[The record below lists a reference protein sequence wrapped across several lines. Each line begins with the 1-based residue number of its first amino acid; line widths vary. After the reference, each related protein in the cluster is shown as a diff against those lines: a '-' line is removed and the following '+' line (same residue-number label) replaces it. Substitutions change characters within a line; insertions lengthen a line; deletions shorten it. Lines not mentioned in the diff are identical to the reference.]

1 MSTSSPYIKI
11 FGARVHNLQNL
22 TLTLPKR
29 QLVVFTGPSGSGKS
43 SLAFDTIYAEGR
55 RRYVESL
62 STYARQFL
70 GQMDKPDVDQ
80 LQGLSPTISIE
91 QKTTSNNPRS
101 TVGTITEIY
110 DHLRVLY
117 AKLGH
122 QHCHECGSPVS
133 AMSEEAIM
141 DQVLSLPDRTKLM
154 ILAPVVRNRKGEFK
168 DLFEQLRKQG
178 YARARIDG
186 EELDLGDV
194 VKLAKT
200 YKHDIDVIVDRIVVK
215 QGINNRVRES
225 VRAALRLSQGSCL
238 LLTPDH
244 EPQERLLSIA
254 RTCHQCGIAFP
265 ELTHQS
271 FSFNSPLGMCDHCK
285 GLGTLPQV
293 AESMLVVDPSLSVA
307 QGAIVAIG
315 PLPSSAEGKKFSHA
329 KAVKATWK
337 ALLEASEKLAID
349 LHKPWEALTTQDRNY
364 ILYGHTQGRKK
375 RPQGYAGIIADIE
388 VGASEATTTAT
399 RGFFGEFMLPSP
411 CPECHGH
418 RLRPESAA
426 VRFKARTLTEL
437 NALSIEQVDH
447 FFREEVQLEEGNEAL
462 IGQELLKEIQDRL
475 GFLTNVGLHYLSL
488 GRSADTL
495 SGGESQR
502 IRLASQLGSELSGI
516 LYVLDEPSIGLHQR
530 DNRSLIG
537 ALMRLRD
544 RGNSVIVV
552 EHDRDTMEAADHI
565 VDFGPG
571 AGRRGGQ
578 IVAQGTPAQIKAN
591 QGTIT
596 GDYLAGRRHIPIP
609 AQRRPIDGPA
619 LTIRGARA
627 NNLKGVDLRV
637 PKGCFLCI
645 TGVSGAGKSTLINDL
660 LVPAVARHVYF
671 KHRAVANHDAIEG
684 LELFDKLIEIDQ
696 QPIGRTPRSNPA
708 TYTKV
713 FDDIRDLFA
722 SLPEA
727 KMYGFNKSRF
737 SFNVA
742 GGRCEEC
749 GGDGVKKVEMSF
761 LADVY
766 VRCEVCQ
773 GRRFN
778 DATLRVAYK
787 ARNIADVLDM
797 TIAEAHNLFSAYPKV
812 ARKLQ
817 TLLDVGLDYIKLGQ
831 PSTTLSGGEAQR
843 IKLSRE
849 LAKIATGDTLYV
861 LDEPSTG
868 LHFEDIRKLL
878 EVIDKL
884 VEAGN
889 TVVMIEHNL
898 DIIKCADMVVD
909 MGPEGGVHGGKIIA
923 QGTPEEVA
931 KNKKSFTGQYLAEE
945 LARSPIREAPA
956 QLAQATPPRPITP
969 APEAAAEPA
978 PKKKRAPAKKKK
990 VEAAVEVTQP
1000 APAEDSPAPPAK
1012 KTRKAPSKAKAEAT
1026 PAEVKPKRATR
1037 AKKSAS
1043 TTQEQA

>member
-1 MSTSSPYIKI
+1 MSSSPFIKV
-11 FGARVHNLQNL
+11 FGAREHNLQNL

-29 QLVVFTGPSGSGKS
+29 KLVVFTGPSGSGKS

-117 AKLGH
+117 ARLGH
-122 QHCHECGSPVS
+122 QHCHECGSPVT
-133 AMSEEAIM
+133 AMSEEAIV
-141 DQVLSLPDRTKLM
+141 DQILALPDRTKLM
-154 ILAPVVRNRKGEFK
+154 VMAPMIRNRKGEFK
-168 DLFEQLRKQG
+168 DLFDKLRKQG
-178 YARARIDG
+178 YTRARIDG
-186 EELDLGDV
+186 DELDLADV
-194 VKLAKT
+194 TKLAKT
-200 YKHDIDVIVDRIVVK
+200 YKHDIDVVVDRLVIK
-215 QGINNRVRES
+215 SNITTRVRES

-238 LLTPDH
+238 LVMPDQD
-244 EPQERLLSIA
+244 PQERLLSTA
-254 RTCHQCGIAFP
+254 RTCLACGIAFP

-293 AESMLVVDPSLSVA
+293 AEPLLVLDEQKSIR
-307 QGAIVAIG
+307 QGAIEAIG
-315 PLPSSAEGKKFSHA
+315 AAPGSPEAKKFTHA
-329 KAVKATWK
+329 KSVKPMWK
-337 ALLEASEKLAID
+337 SLLDVAEKLD
-349 LHKPWEALTTQDRNY
+349 LDLDQPWATMSRQDRNY
-364 ILYGHTQGRKK
+364 VLYGSAQGRRQK
-375 RPQGYAGIIADIE
+375 PTGYKGLAHDIE
-388 VGASEATTTAT
+388 RGHEDATTAAT
-399 RGFFGEFMLPSP
+399 RSFFGEFMIPSA
-411 CPECHGH
+411 CPQCDGG

-426 VRFKARTLTEL
+426 VRFRDWSITQI
-437 NALSIEQVDH
+437 NSRSIEEVTA
-447 FFREEVQLEEGNEAL
+447 FFEQLTLEPGNESL
-462 IGQELLKEIQDRL
+462 IGEELIKEIKDRL
-475 GFLTNVGLHYLSL
+475 GFLNNVGLHYLGL

-516 LYVLDEPSIGLHQR
+516 LYILDEPSIGLHQR
-530 DNRSLIG
+530 DNRSLIQ
-537 ALMRLRD
+537 ALARLRD

-552 EHDRDTMEAADHI
+552 EHDRDTMEAADYI

-571 AGRRGGQ
+571 AGRKGGQ
-578 IVAQGTPAQIKAN
+578 IVAQGTPDQIKA
-591 QGTIT
+591 QEGTIT
-596 GDYLAGRRHIPIP
+596 GDYLTGRRHIPIP

-619 LTIRGARA
+619 LLIKGAHA
-627 NNLKGVDLRV
+627 HNLQRVDLRV

-645 TGVSGAGKSTLINDL
+645 TGVSGAGKSTLVNDL

-708 TYTKV
+708 TYTKL
-713 FDDIRDLFA
+713 FDDVRDLFA
-722 SLPEA
+722 SLPES
-727 KMYGFNKSRF
+727 KMYGFNKGRF

-749 GGDGVKKVEMSF
+749 KGDGVKKVEMSF

-778 DATLRVAYK
+778 DATLRVTYK
-787 ARNIADVLDM
+787 GRHISDVLEM
-797 TIAEAHNLFSAYPKV
+797 TVTEAHALFSAYPKV

-878 EVIDKL
+878 EVITKL
-884 VEAGN
+884 VDAGN

-909 MGPEGGVHGGKIIA
+909 MGPEGGIHGGRIIA

-931 KNKKSFTGQYLAEE
+931 KTKGSFTGEYLKEE
-945 LARSPIREAPA
+945 LARAPRALAEEAAPKPKRKKATKKDSAKKAEETTPPTVEPQESEAPA
-956 QLAQATPPRPITP
+956 
-969 APEAAAEPA
+969 
-978 PKKKRAPAKKKK
+978 
-990 VEAAVEVTQP
+990 
-1000 APAEDSPAPPAK
+1000 
-1012 KTRKAPSKAKAEAT
+1012 AKA
-1026 PAEVKPKRATR
+1026 KPKRAARKPKAADAVKPDKPTAKKPR
-1037 AKKSAS
+1037 AKKASAVK
-1043 TTQEQA
+1043 E